1 MTGPLSFGFKRA
13 GWPARVLALITLFAT
28 AQALATAGSSRWG
41 SEYFPNVELTN
52 QDGQKL
58 RFYDDV
64 IKDKIVAI
72 NFIFTSCRAICP
84 AETARMRQVEKALGE
99 QMGRDV
105 FFYSISIDPDRD
117 TPEVLKAYA
126 AKFGTGPGWQ
136 FLTGKEEDVILLQKK
151 LGLWVTDAQSIDP
164 KDHSIN
170 LIVGNESTGRWS
182 KRSSFDDPKVLA
194 RLLGES
200 LNNYRFARATP
211 EANYAAADHRV
222 EFTPG
227 EHLFNIRCKACHTVD
242 GSGAE
247 HVGPDLLGVVQRR
260 DAAWLRR
267 WIKEPN
273 VMLEEEDPL
282 AMALYRQYRE
292 LPMPNLGLSDK
303 EVEQVI
309 EYMSTVGKEGSKI
322 SDSSPSASDSATVPG
337 S

>member
-1 MTGPLSFGFKRA
+1 MMAVFNGKTRA
-13 GWPARVLALITLFAT
+13 GWSARFLAAFALLASAQTFAT
-28 AQALATAGSSRWG
+28 AGGSPWG
-41 SEYFPNVELTN
+41 DQYFPNVELTN

-64 IKDKIVAI
+64 IKGKVVAI

-84 AETARMRQVEKALGE
+84 AETARMRQVEKELGE

-136 FLTGKEEDVILLQKK
+136 FLTAKEEDVILLQKK
-151 LGLWVTDAQSIDP
+151 LGLWVTDAQSVDP

-194 RLLGES
+194 RLLGQS
-200 LNNYRFARATP
+200 LHNYRFARATP
-211 EANYAAADHRV
+211 EASYTTADHRI

-242 GSGAE
+242 GSGVE

-267 WIKEPN
+267 WIKEPDA
-273 VMLEEEDPL
+273 MLTEKDPL
-282 AMALYRQYRE
+282 AVALYSQYRE
-292 LPMPNLGLSDK
+292 LPMPNLGLSDE

-309 EYMSTVGKEGSKI
+309 EYMSTVGKEGSTVSKA
-322 SDSSPSASDSATVPG
+322 SPSDTDSATVPD

>member
-1 MTGPLSFGFKRA
+1 MKSLLKGEPRA
-13 GWPARVLALITLFAT
+13 GWPARILATLALLVAVQAFAT
-28 AQALATAGSSRWG
+28 TSGSRWG
-41 SEYFPNVELTN
+41 DQYFPNVELTN

-64 IKDKIVAI
+64 IKGKVVAI

-200 LNNYRFARATP
+200 LHNYRFARAAP
-211 EANYAAADHRV
+211 EANYASADHRV

-260 DAAWLRR
+260 DDAWLKR
-267 WIKEPN
+267 WIKEPDA
-273 VMLEEEDPL
+273 MLAEKDPL
-282 AMALYRQYRE
+282 AMALYQQYRE
-292 LPMPNLGLSDK
+292 LPMPNLGLSDE
-303 EVEQVI
+303 EVDQVI
-309 EYMSTVGKEGSKI
+309 EYMSTVGREGASV
-322 SDSSPSASDSATVPG
+322 SRSSPADGDSATVPG